1 MIIKKA
7 NPCGFCSGVK
17 GAITKVINL
26 IEDPS
31 IEKPLYILGYLVHNR
46 FINDALET
54 KEIKVITEEDIF
66 KIKKGT
72 IILTAHGTPKKTINL
87 IKSLKLNLID
97 ATCPKVKHIHKQIEK
112 YLKDDYQVL
121 FLGVRN
127 HPETKAITNNYN
139 VSLIALDDLSF
150 SKEKSKLVLI
160 SQSTLSYLDYHEV
173 YKKLTSLGHNI
184 TKAETIC
191 NATYARQKAVIDAK
205 DADLV
210 IVVGDTLSNNTKML
224 AIVAKKYNNV
234 DSIRIENIED
244 LNTYDL
250 SKYKN
255 ILVTAGASTPSAII
269 NEVLDILQNKFD
281 KKPYKSLLNLED
293 YLKF

>member
-1 MIIKKA
+1 M
-7 NPCGFCSGVK
+7 
-17 GAITKVINL
+17 
-26 IEDPS
+26 
-31 IEKPLYILGYLVHNR
+31 
-46 FINDALET
+46 
-54 KEIKVITEEDIF
+54 
-66 KIKKGT
+66 
-72 IILTAHGTPKKTINL
+72 
-87 IKSLKLNLID
+87 
-97 ATCPKVKHIHKQIEK
+97 
-112 YLKDDYQVL
+112 L
-121 FLGVRN
+121 FLGVKN
-127 HPETKAITNNYN
+127 HPETKAITSNYN
-139 VSLIALDDLSF
+139 VSLITLDDLSF

>member
-26 IEDPS
+26 IEDQN

-46 FINDALET
+46 FINDALKT
-54 KEIKVITEEDIF
+54 KKIKVITEEDIF
-66 KIKKGT
+66 QIKKGT
-72 IILTAHGTPKKTINL
+72 VILTAHGTPKKTIDL
-87 IKSLKLNLID
+87 IKSQKLNLVD

-112 YLKDDYQVL
+112 YIKDDYQVL
-121 FLGVRN
+121 FLGVKN
-127 HPETKAITNNYN
+127 HPETKAITSNYN
-139 VSLIALDDLSF
+139 VSLITLDDLSF

-160 SQSTLSYLDYHEV
+160 SQSTLYYLDYHEV